1 MNRRGLLLGLG
12 ASLIAAPAI
21 VRPEWLMPVKAVPY
35 KLVHLGIDFTDIEV
49 RATTWGPALDCLRYA
64 ISKRGLV
71 LHHEPP
77 AIPDGLIA
85 RRIGP
90 ARVVDYYDGKSPDI
104 RRRLDVFGRD
114 YAA

>member
-12 ASLIAAPAI
+12 ATIAAPAI

-35 KLVHLGIDFTDIEV
+35 RLAQLGIDFMDIEV
-49 RATTWGPALDCLRYA
+49 RSTTWGPALDCLRHA
-64 ISKRGLV
+64 INKRGLV

-77 AIPDGLIA
+77 TIPDGLIA

-90 ARVVDYYDGKSPDI
+90 ARVVDYYNQRGLQ
-104 RRRLDVFGRD
+104 RRLDVFCRD
-114 YAA
+114 YS

>member
-35 KLVHLGIDFTDIEV
+35 KLVQIGVDFLERNTD
-49 RATTWGPALDCLRYA
+49 ATVWGPGLDALRVVMRH
-64 ISKRGLV
+64 RGLV
-71 LHHEPP
+71 LHNEPP
-77 AIPDGLIA
+77 AIPDGVIA
-85 RRIGP
+85 RRIGT
-90 ARVVDYYDGKSPDI
+90 ARIIDYYDGTSRNS
-104 RRRLDVFGRD
+104 RRRIDVFCRD